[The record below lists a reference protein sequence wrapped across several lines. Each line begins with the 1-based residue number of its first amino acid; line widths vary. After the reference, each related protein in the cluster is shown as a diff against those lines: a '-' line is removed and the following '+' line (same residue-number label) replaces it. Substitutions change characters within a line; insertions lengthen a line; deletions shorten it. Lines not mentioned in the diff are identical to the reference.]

1 MQCRWKSSLVITFML
16 LTQIAWSQVTSGDQ
30 ANILYNRQKY
40 GGFCINT
47 QGYGGFFT
55 YAKYQDAFRQNLF
68 HFDLQF
74 VKHEKEIKRFSSDP
88 NARGYFYG
96 KQNSFIVF
104 HAGYGRKKVITEK
117 LRKNGVQLSHNW
129 LGGGA
134 FGFTKPI
141 YLEIFYIQQSSPDP
155 IIIKVEKFDPEIH
168 FIDNI
173 YGRASSLRGLNELKF
188 YPGAFLKWGLLVE
201 YSNYRDGLKGI
212 EAGVQLDA
220 FLTRIPIMSE
230 KILEEQEDGAK
241 NHQFFPSLY
250 INFFFGKK
258 YNAL

>member
-1 MQCRWKSSLVITFML
+1 MKYSLVLVFILIIQFG
-16 LTQIAWSQVTSGDQ
+16 WSQVSSGEQ

-40 GGFCINT
+40 GGFCMNS
-47 QGYGGFFT
+47 QGFGGFFT
-55 YAKYQDAFRQNLF
+55 YAKYQDAFRQNIF

-104 HAGYGRKKVITEK
+104 HAGIGRKKVITEK

-129 LGGGA
+129 IGGGS

-155 IIIKVEKFDPEIH
+155 IVIKVEKFDPEVH

-188 YPGAFLKWGLLVE
+188 YPGAFLKWGLMVE
-201 YSNYRDGLKGI
+201 YSNERVGLKGI
-212 EAGVQLDA
+212 EAGVQIDA
-220 FLTRIPIMSE
+220 FLTRIPIMSQ